1 MVDGGDDADDGVGV
15 FRGDGDGAVAVVPR
29 GGFGVQEA
37 VDEVGVDAVDDS
49 ADVVLLFGQQVIQ
62 VVALVFGVVH
72 VRFGVVQFVVEIAD
86 VVVDCE
92 QVFVDVASDE
102 CVVLRDDSVERDA
115 EGVQRAVDVLC
126 VVRPAVV
133 RVVFDL
139 GHGVG
144 RLFDEVQGV
153 QFGADLVDGGAHAG
167 GGHDVCDA
175 DAGAVA
181 VAVFAHGADGGG
193 DGAVGAYGDAQAVA
207 WGEGAVQL
215 QEVRDEAQDGVVVC
229 VGGGFQGSVF
239 FECEVEV

>member
-1 MVDGGDDADDGVGV
+1 MGC
-15 FRGDGDGAVAVVPR
+15 
-29 GGFGVQEA
+29 
-37 VDEVGVDAVDDS
+37 DAVDDS

-62 VVALVFGVVH
+62 VVALVFGVLLFL
-72 VRFGVVQFVVEIAD
+72 FGVVQFVVEITD
-86 VVVDCE
+86 VFVDCE
-92 QVFVDVASDE
+92 QVFVDVAADE
-102 CVVLRDDSVERDA
+102 LVVLRDDAVERDA
-115 EGVQRAVDVLC
+115 EGLQRAVDVFC

-133 RVVFDL
+133 RFVFDL
-139 GHGVG
+139 GHGG

-175 DAGAVA
+175 DACAVA
-181 VAVFAHGADGGG
+181 VAVFSHGADGGG

-229 VGGGFQGSVF
+229 VGGGFHGSVF